1 MVQILM
7 RYSKLL
13 TTVIKLYV
21 CQDLE
26 LIRNVNLNKNEFV

>member
-7 RYSKLL
+7 RYSEPL

>member
-1 MVQILM
+1 MVHIM
-7 RYSKLL
+7 MSYSEPL